1 MRKSTIYV
9 LADPRE
15 VEPEKRFRYVGKTIT
30 KLNVR
35 LSGHVSDAKHS
46 SRTHV
51 RCWINQVLKDDEYTI
66 ILELEVTDE
75 EHDCDRE
82 IHWIAHF
89 REEGFYLCN
98 HTDGGEG
105 RTNSS
110 PSEETRRKI
119 SESLRKLNR
128 TGEKAPFYGYKHS
141 QATKQKMSERMT
153 GDKNPIYGK
162 GEDRKGEKNWFYG
175 KKHDAAAKRKMSA
188 CNKGKNNPNYGKIT
202 SEETRRKISEA
213 HKGRITS
220 EETRR
225 KLSEAGKNRKVSSET
240 RRKISETLK
249 NKKRKTP

>member
-15 VEPEKRFRYVGKTIT
+15 VEPEKRFRYVGKTVV
-30 KLNVR
+30 KLSER
-35 LSGHVSDAKHS
+35 LSGHISDAKQR

-51 RCWINQVLKDDEYTI
+51 QCWIRQLLKDDEHPI

-75 EHDCDRE
+75 EHDCERE
-82 IHWIAHF
+82 IHWIAHL

-105 RTNSS
+105 RKNCS
-110 PSEETRRKI
+110 PSEETRHKI

-141 QATKQKMSERMT
+141 KEMKQKMSDCMT

-175 KKHDAAAKRKMSA
+175 RKHDAVAKQKMSE
-188 CNKGKNNPNYGKIT
+188 CNRGENNPNYGKVT
-202 SEETRRKISEA
+202 SEETKRKISEA
-213 HKGRITS
+213 KKGKPCS
-220 EETRR
+220 EETKR
-225 KLSEAGKNRKVSSET
+225 KLSEAAKNRKVSSET
-240 RRKISETLK
+240 RQK
-249 NKKRKTP
+249 